1 MNKFLIK
8 LPNDSV
14 YISILLVPILAI
26 FSIFLLE
33 VALLFVTAR
42 FLYKIYQ
49 DKEFFYF
56 NNFFFKFF
64 SIFYLYVL
72 LNYIIQID
80 KIDTLSVIFYFRYI
94 LYTLAI
100 FFFLD
105 KNKNLFHDF
114 IKIVFLCIFILS
126 IDALIQTIF
135 GYNLVGLKLVEANRS
150 SSFFGNELILGSY
163 IFRILPFI
171 FILLFFKQDNL
182 PKSIKLILVILA
194 FVTIF
199 LSGERVSLLLSLF
212 LLLMYLFLLKDNK
225 IIKISKYF
233 ITILLIIFSV
243 FLFFSKKYQHRYI
256 FEPLNDLSNNY
267 KVTKD
272 LLKGY
277 SHEPKIIFFS
287 GLHHNLMVTSL
298 RIFND
303 NKIFGS
309 GPRSYRNICKK
320 YQINKYSCDTH
331 PHNYYLQLLSETGL
345 IGIFFLII
353 IYVFLIKEIFFLR
366 KNKKNENL
374 ELKICIIGFYL
385 AALWPLIPSGNFFN
399 NWLSIMTYLPFSFY
413 LYLNRKS
420 NYD

>member
-1 MNKFLIK
+1 MNKFSIK

-14 YISILLVPILAI
+14 YISILLIPILAI

-33 VALLFVTAR
+33 VVLLFIAAR

-49 DKEFFYF
+49 DKEFYYF

-64 SIFYLYVL
+64 VIFYLYFF

-80 KIDTLSVIFYFRYI
+80 KIDTFSVIFYFRYI

-100 FFFLD
+100 YFFLD
-105 KNKNLFHDF
+105 KKKKLFHDF
-114 IKIVFLCIFILS
+114 IKVVFLCVLTLS
-126 IDALIQTIF
+126 VDALIQTSVGHNI
-135 GYNLVGLKLVEANRS
+135 VGLKLVEANRS

-163 IFRILPFI
+163 IFRVLPFI
-171 FILLFFKQDNL
+171 FVFLFFEKDNL
-182 PKSIKLILVILA
+182 PKSIKIICVILA

-212 LLLMYLFLLKDNK
+212 LLLIYFFLFKSENIFK
-225 IIKISKYF
+225 IAKYF

-287 GLHHNLMVTSL
+287 GLHHNLMITSL

-309 GPRSYRNICKK
+309 GPRSYRNECSIHK
-320 YQINKYSCDTH
+320 INRFSCDTH
-331 PHNYYLQLLSETGL
+331 PHNYYLQLLSETGI
-345 IGIFFLII
+345 IGLLFLIS
-353 IYVFLIKEIFFLR
+353 IYILIIKEIFSLYLG
-366 KNKKNENL
+366 KKTSDDYIKL
-374 ELKICIIGFYL
+374 SLLAFYL
-385 AALWPLIPSGNFFN
+385 AALWPIIPSGNFFN
-399 NWLSIMTYLPFSFY
+399 NWLSIMNFLPISFY
-413 LYLNRKS
+413 LFVSKKNK
-420 NYD
+420 